1 MRLIDIDA
9 IPYLLD
15 HVAEK
20 MVVTKDV
27 IESLPTYEVHKIE
40 KSIAVDSEELYYRKR
55 QDEVISFVGNKMV
68 HEMLGDIANYT
79 ELRSTTDYRTF
90 MTTVKAIVLVLVPPK
105 SEEAER

>member
-1 MRLIDIDA
+1 MRLIDADA

-20 MVVTKDV
+20 MVVTKSE
-27 IESLPTYEVHKIE
+27 IEEMPTYEVHKIE
-40 KSIAVDSEELYYRKR
+40 KSISVDSEELFYRGR

-79 ELRSTTDYRTF
+79 ELRSTTDYRTCL
-90 MTTVKAIVLVLVPPK
+90 TTVKAIVLVLVPPENQK
-105 SEEAER
+105 

>member
-1 MRLIDIDA
+1 MRLIDADA

-15 HVAEK
+15 GVAEK

-27 IESLPTYEVHKIE
+27 IDTLPTYEIHKIE
-40 KSIAVDSEELYYRKR
+40 KSISVDSEELYHRKQ

-90 MTTVKAIVLVLVPPK
+90 TTTVKAIVLVLVPPK
-105 SEEAER
+105 SEDDE